1 LPPIEI
7 LVVEPLVTMTNFIV
21 TLLTH
26 ILKLGT
32 VSFGH
37 YWIYIYDFQRNIW
50 RKYNDGYVT
59 EVTDETE
66 IFEQEANNPATP
78 YFLIYVQD
86 KYKDELVDA
95 VCRDITDE

>member
-1 LPPIEI
+1 MAKLS
-7 LVVEPLVTMTNFIV
+7 VTIVNFVIRFAYY
-21 TLLTH
+21 
-26 ILKLGT
+26 LKLGT

-66 IFEQEANNPATP
+66 VFEQEANNPATP

-95 VCRDITDE
+95 VCRDIADE

>member
-1 LPPIEI
+1 L
-7 LVVEPLVTMTNFIV
+7 LIV
-21 TLLTH
+21 R
-26 ILKLGT
+26 LKLGT

-37 YWIYIYDFQRNIW
+37 YWIYIYDFQREIW

-59 EVTDETE
+59 EVTDERE
-66 IFEQEANNPATP
+66 VFEQEANNPATP

-95 VCRDITDE
+95 VCRDVTDE